1 MPTWASS
8 AKGSPSTPQR
18 PERSR
23 RSLYEPPSV
32 NSATT
37 RVVLPPRRSCV
48 NPVPSRLAER
58 RASAGLAPASTRSQR
73 AEGRRRLRG
82 APWPRGLCQ
91 HPAGAPPD
99 PRGATLEAT
108 TSGLRRRRR
117 CSPSR
122 DPAEATSGLRSACA
136 SFRHR
141 GTRPA
146 GVSPTP
152 RFAHHRLGR
161 LSIGGPEV
169 WDLPR
174 GQRGRLV
181 EAPNAPRWQW
191 GSPKAGS
198 DFREN
203 VLGNRAPRA
212 YNAHCPAN
220 KRAGLR
226 PARGAAEAPSSHQL
240 PGGRSAGRG
249 EPRVGD
255 TAVWELRQLPARP
268 CGPGRVNRHL
278 SPSCKR
284 TTQSVGR
291 MCPAISP
298 ACGEATAASWG

>member
-1 MPTWASS
+1 MPQPDWPRHRRAPN
-8 AKGSPSTPQR
+8 AQR
-18 PERSR
+18 AVDAFVER
-23 RSLYEPPSV
+23 LGHEVYVNTLPAHLLTLVEPLWRP
-32 NSATT
+32 
-37 RVVLPPRRSCV
+37 L
-48 NPVPSRLAER
+48 R
-58 RASAGLAPASTRSQR
+58 RASDGADDVAPA
-73 AEGRRRLRG
+73 G
-82 APWPRGLCQ
+82 
-91 HPAGAPPD
+91 
-99 PRGATLEAT
+99 
-108 TSGLRRRRR
+108 
-117 CSPSR
+117 

-240 PGGRSAGRG
+240 PGGRSAGPG